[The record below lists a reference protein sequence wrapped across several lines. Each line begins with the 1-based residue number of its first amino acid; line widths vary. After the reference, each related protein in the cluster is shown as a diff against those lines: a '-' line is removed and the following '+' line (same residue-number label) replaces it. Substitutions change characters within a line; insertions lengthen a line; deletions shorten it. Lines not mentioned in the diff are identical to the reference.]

1 MNKMTTYKK
10 LYESME
16 KLIESL
22 DKKVSVKCAATG
34 TLYVEFQG
42 KKIRISDHEPNYA
55 MRGLRGEAD
64 LELYTHDL
72 VGKEINSKYDIVEKV
87 ADFLNLE
94 ITGATKAAITRFR
107 NKEIEKTR
115 QLIEWQR
122 KHKAEMAEIQKK
134 IKEFHS
140 KIRQLTKGKEKEIKQ
155 LFFEAEKY
163 GDLGSNGDR
172 RRKRRVS
179 YFKREFKNRF
189 GIEAKPADVE
199 TALQTDFRSLI
210 LKKMDK

>member
-1 MNKMTTYKK
+1 
-10 LYESME
+10 ME
-16 KLIESL
+16 NLIKTL
-22 DKKVSVKCAATG
+22 DKRVTARYAGTG

-42 KKIRISDHEPNYA
+42 KKIRISDHEPNHA
-55 MRGLRGEAD
+55 MRRIRGEAD

-72 VGKEINSKYDIVEKV
+72 VGKEINTKYDIVEKV

-94 ITGATKAAITRFR
+94 IKGATKAAITRFR
-107 NKEIEKTR
+107 NKEIEKNKM
-115 QLIEWQR
+115 LIEWQR

-140 KIRQLTKGKEKEIKQ
+140 KIRQLTKGKEEEIKQ

-163 GDLGSNGDR
+163 GDLGANGDK

-189 GIEAKPADVE
+189 GIEATPADVE
-199 TALQTDFRSLI
+199 AALQTDFRRFVL
-210 LKKMDK
+210 